1 MWIRSICCNVD
12 QRGGYVPV
20 EVVMVRRVP
29 PALGTRAGARAKA
42 LKGG

>member
-1 MWIRSICCNVD
+1 MNDLYHRSVLDTTRN
-12 QRGGYVPV
+12 PPF
-20 EVVMVRRVP
+20 EVVMVTRAP

>member
-1 MWIRSICCNVD
+1 MNDLYHRVVLHTTRNL
-12 QRGGYVPV
+12 PL
-20 EVVMVRRVP
+20 EVVMVTSAP